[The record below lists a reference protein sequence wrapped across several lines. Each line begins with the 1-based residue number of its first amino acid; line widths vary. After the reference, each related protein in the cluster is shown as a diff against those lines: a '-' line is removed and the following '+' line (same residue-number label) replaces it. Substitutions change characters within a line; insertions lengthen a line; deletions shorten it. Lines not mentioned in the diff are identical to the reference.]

1 MALPGLKEFAIR
13 VKGSGWQ
20 PGCAEEGRTR
30 PPKPC
35 SLTAGR
41 AAPDTGGMTPPAI
54 APPLQIFTPGEHTAM
69 SGQRISF
76 TEADLRATV
85 AAYRPALHEAPLVV
99 GHPRHDLPAYG
110 WVQALQFSDGGLDA
124 TPAQVN
130 PDFAEM
136 VAAGAFKKISAS
148 FYAPDAPGN
157 PVPGVFYL
165 RHVGFL
171 GAQPPAVKG
180 MRPPSFADDEAG
192 VLTFGELD
200 EAAGEAADPVP
211 SPSVQPA
218 APLFAYSIPPIPEP
232 QPPEPA
238 VTPEQATA
246 LEAENTRLRH
256 ALAANKTAQAHAGH
270 VAFCEDLASQ
280 AKLLPAS
287 QPVAVALLDHLAA
300 QETPVEFGE
309 GEAKAPLLA
318 GFMQLLA
325 AQPAQLS
332 FGDHAT
338 AQRAAIGEA
347 TVEFAAPPGYGVE
360 PLGMALHRKAVAYQA
375 THSGT
380 AYVDAVKAVS

>member
-1 MALPGLKEFAIR
+1 
-13 VKGSGWQ
+13 
-20 PGCAEEGRTR
+20 
-30 PPKPC
+30 
-35 SLTAGR
+35 
-41 AAPDTGGMTPPAI
+41 MTPPAI

-69 SGQRISF
+69 SGQRIRF

-99 GHPRHDLPAYG
+99 GHPKHDLPAYG

-200 EAAGEAADPVP
+200 EAAGEAADPVL

-218 APLFAYSIPPIPEP
+218 APLIPPVPET
-232 QPPEPA
+232 QPLEPA
-238 VTPEQATA
+238 VTPEEKTA
-246 LEAENTRLRH
+246 LEAKAAALDAENTRLRH

-270 VAFCEDLASQ
+270 VAFCEDLGKQ

-300 QETPVEFGE
+300 QETPLEFGE
-309 GEAKAPLLA
+309 GEARAPLLA

-338 AQRAAIGEA
+338 AQRAAPALADTDEDVQFAEG
-347 TVEFAAPPGYGVE
+347 AAPERLAQYKAIRAR
-360 PLGMALHRKAVAYQA
+360 MAEHKVDYATAARAVL
-375 THSGT
+375 
-380 AYVDAVKAVS
+380 K